1 MCHLLQAQQAAAFCR
16 VVRAQSFECL
26 RGYAA
31 ILGVVRYDLSAAGSV
46 LRQASCKLH
55 VRPRQNGPSAYAT
68 SSFATSCATA
78 SQTQPKL
85 AAFLVI
91 GNEILTGSVQD
102 ANTPWLAQLLYR
114 QGVDLIRV
122 EYIPDDKSDIAST
135 LLRLKERV
143 GHKGVIFTSG
153 GIGPTHDD
161 ITYESV
167 AHAFGVEL
175 EVHKPT
181 VEAMKAHYEPQG
193 KEVNESR
200 LRMATIPIGSEV
212 LTTPDLWVPMAC
224 IHDVFILP
232 GIPRLFKAMITAN
245 KDRFT
250 GAAYLSATLYTDTG
264 EGDVAQA
271 LRKIAAEHPDVRI
284 GSYPNTS
291 YDKTYQV
298 KLQLECR
305 QQDLLDQAKVAVSE
319 ALTVRE

>member
-1 MCHLLQAQQAAAFCR
+1 MAALVSEWQCPASSFLQAARSPEAKRSLSLCDQQLCNKLCDCFTNTAEACR
-16 VVRAQSFECL
+16 VSCDWQR
-26 RGYAA
+26 
-31 ILGVVRYDLSAAGSV
+31 DLD
-46 LRQASCKLH
+46 R
-55 VRPRQNGPSAYAT
+55 VRPRRQHPLA
-68 SSFATSCATA
+68 CTA
-78 SQTQPKL
+78 
-85 AAFLVI
+85 AV
-91 GNEILTGSVQD
+91 
-102 ANTPWLAQLLYR
+102 